1 MTSHWLVWPV
11 WEVILSTCKMCY
23 VFRSFWGTFKG
34 LLWTSMKWVWNIKGM
49 QFLFFFL
56 IWRRTVHRFIKV
68 SSSVVFPWN
77 GKQRPP
83 VASVTSFTKKSKKR
97 HGCHKSCPWLSKNV
111 SRRCPWKPW
120 KKEDWQKENPL
131 GLMLV
136 PASGYSPRKRTKK
149 LWQNKTWG

>member
-83 VASVTSFTKKSKKR
+83 VASVTSFTKKAKKGMVAINLAPDCQKMF
-97 HGCHKSCPWLSKNV
+97 HGDVLENLEKKKTTRKTIERGQKITKWKYTRINV
-111 SRRCPWKPW
+111 GPSLR
-120 KKEDWQKENPL
+120 L
-131 GLMLV
+131 F
-136 PASGYSPRKRTKK
+136 S
-149 LWQNKTWG
+149 